1 MNYSIFRKILVRFTK
16 ALSFVLIKTALFIK
30 LTSRNL
36 IRRIFPIKNPILWL
50 VLLSSLLLTGC
61 VDYDAGVTFNN
72 ANSGEIVQHIKLGE
86 RLTSFSGDYVYEWLH
101 SIERRTRQLE
111 GRTQRISPEEIIVKI
126 PFSNGQEL
134 QEKFND
140 FFNSRTNQ
148 KSEALQKA
156 SASELPKIESNLL
169 INQNNFVLLVRNR
182 LIYDLDLRSL
192 SLIASKGNVLSDTG
206 SILDLDFSIKTPWGA
221 RNIQRTET
229 AINPQKQGKQLVW
242 QIKPGELNHIEV
254 VFWLPSPL
262 GIGGLLIILFIWGGI
277 YLRYTFMPDP
287 RVQFAPDPK
296 VATTE

>member
-16 ALSFVLIKTALFIK
+16 ALSFVLIKMASFIK
-30 LTSRNL
+30 QLSQNL
-36 IRRIFPIKNPILWL
+36 IHRIFPLKNPILWL

-61 VDYDAGVTFNN
+61 VEYDAGVTFNN
-72 ANSGEIVQHIKLGE
+72 SNRGEIVQHIKLGE

-111 GRTQRISPEEIIVKI
+111 GTTQRISPEEIIVKI

-134 QEKFND
+134 QEKFNN
-140 FFNSRTNQ
+140 FLNSRTNQ
-148 KSEALQKA
+148 KADAVQKA
-156 SASELPKIESNLL
+156 SESELPKIESNLL

-192 SLIASKGNVLSDTG
+192 SLIASRGNVLSDTG
-206 SILDLDFSIKTPWGA
+206 SILDLEFSLKTPWGA
-221 RNIQRTET
+221 RNIQQNET

-242 QIKPGELNHIEV
+242 QLQPGQLNHIEV

-277 YLRYTFMPDP
+277 YLRYHFMPDP
-287 RVQFAPDPK
+287 RVQFAPDAK
-296 VATTE
+296 AATE

>member
-1 MNYSIFRKILVRFTK
+1 MNYSIFRKILVRFIR
-16 ALSFVLIKTALFIK
+16 ALSFVLIKMALLIK
-30 LTSRNL
+30 LIGRNL
-36 IRRIFPIKNPILWL
+36 IRRIFPLKNPILWL

-61 VDYDAGVTFNN
+61 VKYDAGVTFNN
-72 ANSGEIVQHIKLGE
+72 ANNGEIVQHIKLGE

-101 SIERRTRQLE
+101 SIERRTRQL
-111 GRTQRISPEEIIVKI
+111 GGKTQRISPEEIIVKI

-192 SLIASKGNVLSDTG
+192 SLIASRGNVLSDTG
-206 SILDLDFSIKTPWGA
+206 SILDLEFSLKTPWGA
-221 RNIQRTET
+221 KNIQQTET
-229 AINPQKQGKQLVW
+229 AIQPQKKGQQLVW
-242 QIKPGELNHIEV
+242 QLKPGELNHIEV

-296 VATTE
+296 VATE